1 MTKAEKVDQLI
12 DMGFPYEE
20 VLEKSESKASFIKG
34 RFTKKGLDW
43 KADKVAE
50 SVVEEVVVDE
60 PVVEVPVPE
69 KREEG
74 SDQSDEAPELIGT
87 EDAPKVSG
95 DLEGSTLQKALD
107 YKANLSTLPMVR
119 RARTGKYI
127 ELVTTILTE
136 ADFSPQR
143 QNAMNCRYMMIS
155 PRPTRMNFYK
165 EIYHIQNEMKEIFRK
180 SRK

>member
-12 DMGFPYEE
+12 DMGFSYEE
-20 VLEKSESKASFIKG
+20 VLEKSESKPSFIKG
-34 RFTKKGLDW
+34 RFTKKGISW
-43 KADKVAE
+43 KVQPELQAVE
-50 SVVEEVVVDE
+50 TPEEVEE
-60 PVVEVPVPE
+60 PVPE

-74 SDQSDEAPELIGT
+74 SDQSDEAPEPVGT
-87 EDAPKVSG
+87 EDVPEVSG
-95 DLEGSTLQKALD
+95 DLEARADLLNRVMD
-107 YKANLSTLPMVR
+107 YEGNLKNLPTVR

-127 ELVTTILTE
+127 DLVYSILTD

-143 QNAMNCRYMMIS
+143 HNAMNCRYMMIS

-180 SRK
+180 ARK